1 MSGSPLGG
9 LGGMQ
14 MPRGGGGSPMGG
26 GMSVPDLGGALRSR
40 AGGPPPQGGPFG
52 AGSGG
57 LLPGPASIAGLD
69 PHQVMVAKAT
79 VAEAM
84 RRHLPLKAAVIAIA
98 TEKQESNMRVL
109 ANPNVPESMRLPH
122 VGTGRDHDSVG
133 PFQQRQSWG
142 ATADLMNPATSA
154 GKFYDKLVRIPN
166 WESLPV
172 TVAAQRVQVSAF
184 PSAYAKHEASAAAVV
199 RAIAGG

>member
-1 MSGSPLGG
+1 MMGMPGG
-9 LGGMQ
+9 LGGLQ
-14 MPRGGGGSPMGG
+14 MPRGGGGSSMGG
-26 GMSVPDLGGALRSR
+26 GMSVPDIGGALRPR
-40 AGGPPPQGGPFG
+40 AGGPRPLGGGPMG
-52 AGSGG
+52 AGGD

-69 PHQVMVAKAT
+69 PHQVMVAKSI

-84 RRHLPLKAAVIAIA
+84 RRHLPLKAAQIAVA
-98 TEKQESNMRVL
+98 TSKQEANLRVL
-109 ANPNVPESMRLPH
+109 ANPNVPDSMRLPH

-133 PFQQRQSWG
+133 PFQQRQTWG
-142 ATADLMNPATSA
+142 ATADLMNPSTSA

-166 WESLPV
+166 WQSLPV

-184 PSAYAKHEASAAAVV
+184 PSAYAKHEASAAAIV

>member
-1 MSGSPLGG
+1 M
-9 LGGMQ
+9 
-14 MPRGGGGSPMGG
+14 
-26 GMSVPDLGGALRSR
+26 PDLGGALRPRSGGPR
-40 AGGPPPQGGPFG
+40 PGGTPFGGAGGD
-52 AGSGG
+52 

-69 PHQVMVAKAT
+69 SHQVMVAKAT

-84 RRHLPLKAAVIAIA
+84 RRHLPLKAAQIAVA
-98 TEKQESNMRVL
+98 TELQESGLRVL
-109 ANPNVPESMRLPH
+109 ANPGVPESMRLPH
-122 VGTGRDHDSVG
+122 VGTGHDHDSVG

-172 TVAAQRVQVSAF
+172 TVAAQRVQVSAY
-184 PSAYAKHEASAAAVV
+184 PSAYAKHEGKAAAIV
-199 RAIAGG
+199 RAIVGG

>member
-1 MSGSPLGG
+1 PRARGPRPLGG
-9 LGGMQ
+9 G
-14 MPRGGGGSPMGG
+14 PMG
-26 GMSVPDLGGALRSR
+26 A
-40 AGGPPPQGGPFG
+40 AGD
-52 AGSGG
+52 

-84 RRHLPLKAAVIAIA
+84 RRHLPLKAAVIAVA
-98 TEKQESNMRVL
+98 TEMQESNMRVL

-184 PSAYAKHEASAAAVV
+184 PSAYAKHEGKAAAVV
-199 RAIAGG
+199 RAIVGG